1 MPSVPDAVAVAR
13 AFRLAAPVAPLV
25 PVRYGSSET
34 WRLDTAAGRYLVKRL
49 VVDGW
54 RDLLTRAMELE
65 RHAAS
70 AGLPV
75 AVPVEP
81 AEAAFEL
88 AADLG
93 DGHGAVRV
101 HEWLDAVPGGAATP
115 EWWGSTLA
123 ALHALA
129 PAAEPVDAAWHLWY
143 GVHPAETW
151 GRWLA
156 AGTARDLAWAAPLR
170 RHRGLIGELTAAIDA
185 AYRSVGDH
193 VRTHRDLVPHNVLVT
208 RDRGPVL
215 IDWDTA
221 GPDSATLET
230 AAACWDAAR
239 HAASGDDPDRA
250 WISAALDSYRA
261 HGGQLRRGE
270 FLLARRLGLHLA
282 RCAEKLAVSLGEE
295 PSGSLDPGAAEQRAA
310 TQLAALPDFATSLQ
324 RWSTRMA

>member
-1 MPSVPDAVAVAR
+1 MPPAPDAGTVAR
-13 AFRLAAPVAPLV
+13 AFRLAAPTAPLV

-34 WRLDTAAGRYLVKRL
+34 WRLDTERGCYLVKRL
-49 VVDGW
+49 VADGW
-54 RDLLTRAMELE
+54 RELLTRAMELE
-65 RHAAS
+65 RHAAT

-81 AEAAFEL
+81 AEAAFGL

-93 DGHGAVRV
+93 DGHGVVRV
-101 HEWLDAVPGGAATP
+101 HEWLDAVPDGAATP

-129 PAAEPVDAAWHLWY
+129 PAAEPIDAAWHLWY

-151 GRWLA
+151 DRWLA

-170 RHRGLIGELTAAIDA
+170 RHRRLIGALTGRIAA

-208 RDRGPVL
+208 RGRGPVL

-239 HAASGDDPDRA
+239 HAAGGDDPDPA
-250 WISAALDSYRA
+250 WIAAALDSYRA
-261 HGGQLRRGE
+261 HGGRLRTSQ
-270 FLLARRLGLHLA
+270 FPLARRIGLHLA
-282 RCAEKLAVSLGEE
+282 RCAEKLAVSLGEQ
-295 PSGSLDPGAAEQRAA
+295 PPGSLNPGAAEQRVAA
-310 TQLAALPDFATSLQ
+310 QLAALPDFAASVQ
-324 RWSTRMA
+324 RWSTHMT